1 MLRLDGRRQQLDRDR
16 DDGQPVID
24 LTGDDNNAMT
34 METPPE
40 ELIYNPLN
48 PDDDF
53 EFEYVWR
60 MVPITSNGESVD
72 RACARLQEIDGFE
85 YASTLP
91 GIAPPACSAELPA
104 RDRGAVH
111 LFRMKQSDWEVVK
124 RAKSAAGPSE

>member
-1 MLRLDGRRQQLDRDR
+1 MSDEEATKKEE
-16 DDGQPVID
+16 VK
-24 LTGDDNNAMT
+24 
-34 METPPE
+34 EKVKEEVKEE

-111 LFRMKQSDWEVVK
+111 LFRMKQSDFK
-124 RAKSAAGPSE
+124 RAKRGAGPSE